1 MNIKNSTNDKVV
13 DKTQPLTRRGA
24 ERRLNL
30 LKTAYDLFLQHG
42 YDKVSLDEII
52 QIAGGSKTSIYQYFH
67 DKKGLFHA
75 VCDYHFS
82 QKSQNFILEYQAD
95 DTLKSYLH
103 QTLSKFYHAI
113 QNERDRQFFHL
124 ILQQSQSDP
133 NLMQDLNQ
141 RWCNEVQG
149 NVQNI
154 LTQAHQQQKILC
166 PNPAYSATMFWGIVH
181 DIHWKSLMNLPLN
194 PQQVEAYLEY
204 SLERFL
210 IAHQYQP

>member
-1 MNIKNSTNDKVV
+1 MNTQQTANHQIADKNK
-13 DKTQPLTRRGA
+13 PLTRRGA

-52 QIAGGSKTSIYQYFH
+52 QIAGGSKTSIYQYFD
-67 DKKGLFHA
+67 DKKGLFRA

-82 QKSQNFILEYQAD
+82 QKSQNFILEYKEQ
-95 DTLKSYLH
+95 DTLKSYLN
-103 QTLSKFYHAI
+103 QILSNFYHAI

-133 NLMQDLNQ
+133 SLMQDLNQ

-149 NVQNI
+149 NVKNI
-154 LTQAHQQQKILC
+154 LAQAHQQQQILC

-181 DIHWKSLMNLPLN
+181 DMHWKSLMNIQIN
-194 PQQVEAYLEY
+194 TQHVQEYLDY
-204 SLERFL
+204 SIERFL